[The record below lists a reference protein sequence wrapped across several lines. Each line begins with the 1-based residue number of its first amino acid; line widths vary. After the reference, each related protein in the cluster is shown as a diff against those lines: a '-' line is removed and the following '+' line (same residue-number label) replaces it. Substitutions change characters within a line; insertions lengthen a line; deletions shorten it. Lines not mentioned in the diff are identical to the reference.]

1 MLTRLYNRI
10 AQGVAYEIVTPNEA
24 GKLCGLEPIQHEDT
38 LVAKNDAKVTNC
50 VNCAAVIDP
59 NVDHC
64 EYCGT
69 SYALMGVKASPTEQ
83 VVNLKQENKL
93 LASKIGIM
101 QQFSDAI
108 RAMGTYVRDY

>member
-1 MLTRLYNRI
+1 MIDRVFTYTDYDGTEKTEHFYFNMTK
-10 AQGVAYEIVTPNEA
+10 AETDEA
-24 GKLCGLEPIQHEDT
+24 H
-38 LVAKNDAKVTNC
+38 KVNPTTNC
-50 VNCAAVIDP
+50 VNCGAVIDP

-83 VVNLKQENKL
+83 VVRLKQETKL

-101 QQFSDAI
+101 QQFNDAI